1 VDLRVQ
7 QASVTEV
14 DTPLLVVN
22 LFEGVTQPG
31 GATGAVDQALG
42 GQITELIKEGEITG
56 EPATV
61 TVIHNGTASNGHTG
75 LKARRVAVVGLG
87 KQSAPEQE
95 RFENIRVAAALAA
108 RRARELNVDSF
119 ATVVHGA
126 GSGGLALQTAS
137 RATMESSILALY
149 RYEQFKEATKSHHE
163 VSYCTVVEQDP
174 ERAREL
180 EQYAQMARHT
190 CDAVI
195 KVRDLSVGPANFVTP
210 TYLADVA
217 REVADRY
224 GLEFFVW
231 GKDELRERR
240 MNGIL
245 AVNAGSVQ
253 PPAFVAMRYTAPGAR
268 KTLAVV
274 GKGITFDSG
283 GISIKPADHMEYM
296 RHDMTGAA
304 TVIGFMQ
311 LAAAAKAPV
320 NVLGVFAAT
329 ENLPSGSSYK
339 PGDVFR
345 AYNGKTME
353 IVNTDAEGR
362 VILSDSLAYAAEQNP
377 DAIIDFATL
386 TGACQV
392 ALGDHATG
400 LMSNNQPLA
409 QQVQAAGETSGDR
422 CWQLPMWK
430 VYGEQIKTSQAD
442 VRNTGG
448 RRAGAITAALF
459 LQEFVGDVPWV
470 HLDIAGTAYADGEQT
485 YVAPYNPR
493 PGATGV
499 GVRLLWHF
507 CQAWKDA

>member
-1 VDLRVQ
+1 MDLRVQ
-7 QASVTEV
+7 QASVTDLE
-14 DTPLLVVN
+14 TPLLVVN
-22 LFEGVTQPG
+22 LYEGVTQPE
-31 GATGAVDQALG
+31 GATGAIDRALG
-42 GQITELIKEGEITG
+42 GQITRLIADGEITG
-56 EPATV
+56 EPATL
-61 TVIHNGTASNGHTG
+61 TVIHTNNGYTG

-87 KQSAPEQE
+87 KASDSEQDQ
-95 RFENIRVAAALAA
+95 FENARVAAALAA
-108 RRARELNVDSF
+108 RKAHELKVDSF
-119 ATVVHGA
+119 ATIVHGA
-126 GSGGLALQTAS
+126 GTGGLPLETAA

-149 RYEQFKEATKSHHE
+149 RYEQFKEATKSNHS
-163 VSYCTVVEQDP
+163 VTACTIVEQDA
-174 ERAREL
+174 ERANQL
-180 EQYAQMARHT
+180 EQQVEIARVT
-190 CDAVI
+190 CDAVM
-195 KVRDLSVGPANFVTP
+195 KVRDLSVGPGNYVTP
-210 TYLADVA
+210 TFLADTA
-217 REVADRY
+217 REVAQAH
-224 GLEFFVW
+224 GLEIIVW
-231 GKDELRERR
+231 GKDELKARG

-245 AVNAGSVQ
+245 AVNAGSDQ
-253 PPAFVAMRYTAPGAR
+253 PPAFVAMKYTAPNAT

-283 GISIKPADHMEYM
+283 GISIKPAESMEFM

-304 TVIGFMQ
+304 TVIGFLQ
-311 LAAAAKAPV
+311 LAAASKVPV

-339 PGDVFR
+339 PGDVFK

-362 VILSDSLAYAAEQNP
+362 VILSDSLAYAAEQKP

-400 LMSNNQPLA
+400 LMTNNQPLA
-409 QQVQAAGETSGDR
+409 NQLLAAGEKSGDR

-430 VYGEQIKTSQAD
+430 VYGEQIKTAMAD

-459 LQEFVGDVPWV
+459 LQEFVADVPWV
-470 HLDIAGTAYADGEQT
+470 HLDIAGTAYADGGQT
-485 YVAPYNPR
+485 YVAPYNPK

-507 CQAWKDA
+507 CQSWK

>member
-7 QASVTEV
+7 QASITAI

-31 GATGAVDQALG
+31 GATGAVDAALS
-42 GQITELIKEGEITG
+42 GQISRLIGDGEITG

-61 TVIHNGTASNGHTG
+61 TVIHNSNTAAGG
-75 LKARRVAVVGLG
+75 LKAHRVAVVGLG
-87 KQSAPEQE
+87 KAIEPEPE
-95 RFENIRVAAALAA
+95 KVENVRIAAALAA
-108 RRARELNVDSF
+108 RKARDLNLDSF
-119 ATVVHGA
+119 ATIVHGA
-126 GSGGLALQTAS
+126 GIGGLSPEVAA

-149 RYEQFKEATKSHHE
+149 RYEQFKEATKSRHE
-163 VSYCTVVEQDP
+163 VSSCTIVEQDA
-174 ERAREL
+174 ERARQFEQSAEL
-180 EQYAQMARHT
+180 ARAT
-190 CDAVI
+190 CDAVM
-195 KVRDLSVGPANFVTP
+195 KVRDLSVGPGNFVTP
-210 TYLADVA
+210 TFLADTA
-217 REVADRY
+217 REVAKQY
-224 GLEFFVW
+224 GLEISVW
-231 GKDELRERR
+231 GKDELKAHG
-240 MNGIL
+240 MNAIL
-245 AVNAGSVQ
+245 AVNAGSSQ
-253 PPAFVAMRYTAPGAR
+253 PPAFVAMKYAAPGAR

-283 GISIKPADHMEYM
+283 GISIKHADGMEYM

-304 TVIGFMQ
+304 TVIGFLQ
-311 LAAAAKAPV
+311 LAAAGKLPV

-339 PGDVFR
+339 PGDVFK

-362 VILSDSLAYAAEQNP
+362 VILSDSLAYAADQKP

-400 LMSNNQPLA
+400 LMSNNQALA
-409 QQVQAAGETSGDR
+409 NQVLAAGEKSGDR
-422 CWQLPMWK
+422 CWQLPLWK
-430 VYGEQIKTSQAD
+430 VYGEQIKTSMAD

-448 RRAGAITAALF
+448 RRAGAITAGLF
-459 LQEFVGDVPWV
+459 LKEFVGDIPWV
-470 HLDIAGTAYADGEQT
+470 HLDIAGTAYADGDQT
-485 YVAPYNPR
+485 YVAPYNPK

>member
-7 QASVTEV
+7 QASATNV

-22 LFEGVTQPG
+22 LFEGVTQPS
-31 GATGAVDQALG
+31 GATAAVDAALG
-42 GQITELIKEGEITG
+42 GQISRLIAEGEITG
-56 EPATV
+56 EPGTV
-61 TVIHNGTASNGHTG
+61 TVIHNSADASNG

-87 KQSAPEQE
+87 KQAE
-95 RFENIRVAAALAA
+95 FEAENVRIAAALAA
-108 RRARELNVDSF
+108 RKARELKLDSF

-126 GSGGLALQTAS
+126 GAGGLDALDAA

-149 RYEQFKEATKSHHE
+149 RYEQFKEATKSRHE
-163 VSYCTVVEQDP
+163 VGWCTVVEQDP
-174 ERAREL
+174 DRARQFEEVAAL
-180 EQYAQMARHT
+180 ARVT
-190 CDAVI
+190 CDAVV

-210 TYLADVA
+210 TYLADTA
-217 REVADRY
+217 REVANKHA
-224 GLEFFVW
+224 LEITVW
-231 GKDELRERR
+231 GKDELKAHG
-240 MNGIL
+240 MNAIL

-253 PPAFVAMRYTAPGAR
+253 PPVFVAMKYTAAGAR

-283 GISIKPADHMEYM
+283 GISIKDAEGMEYM

-311 LAAAAKAPV
+311 LAASGKLPV

-329 ENLPSGSSYK
+329 ENLPSGSAYK
-339 PGDVFR
+339 PGDVFK

-362 VILSDSLAYAAEQNP
+362 VILSDSLAYAVEQKP

-400 LMSNNQPLA
+400 LMSNNQALA
-409 QQVQAAGETSGDR
+409 DQVRAAGEKSGDR
-422 CWQLPMWK
+422 CWQLPLWK
-430 VYGEQIKTSQAD
+430 VYGEQIKTAMAD

-459 LQEFVGDVPWV
+459 LKEFVADVPWV
-470 HLDIAGTAYADGEQT
+470 HLDIAGTAYADSDQT
-485 YVAPYNPR
+485 YVAPYNPK

-507 CQAWKDA
+507 CQAWKDS